1 MLRSIVALFLLCSG
15 VCHAATIL
23 VFGDSLSAGY
33 GLRADQAWPALL
45 QQRLKDQGFRHT
57 VVNASASGET
67 TAGGRTR
74 LPAALSQHTPAIV
87 VIELGANDGLRG
99 LPLSPMQE
107 NLIEMTRSAQKAGAK
122 VVLVGMRL
130 PPNYGPAYTEKF
142 QSSFSTVAKN
152 EGAALVPFLFEG
164 LALSPELFQADGLHP
179 TAAAQARL
187 LDNVWPAVKP
197 LLKR

>member
-1 MLRSIVALFLLCSG
+1 MRSIVALFLLCSG

-23 VFGDSLSAGY
+23 VFGDSLSAGF
-33 GLRADQAWPALL
+33 GLRVDEAWPSLL
-45 QQRLKDQGFRHT
+45 QKRLKDQGFSHA

-67 TAGGRTR
+67 TAGGLTR
-74 LPAALSQHTPAIV
+74 LPAALSQHKPAIV

-99 LPLSPMQE
+99 LPLDPMQG
-107 NLIEMTRSAQKAGAK
+107 NLAEMARLAKKAGAQ

-152 EGAALVPFLFEG
+152 EGAVLVPFLFEG
-164 LALSPELFQADGLHP
+164 LSLSPKLFQADGLHP
-179 TAAAQARL
+179 TAAAQPQL
-187 LDNVWPAVKP
+187 LDNVWPAVKTQ
-197 LLKR
+197 LKR